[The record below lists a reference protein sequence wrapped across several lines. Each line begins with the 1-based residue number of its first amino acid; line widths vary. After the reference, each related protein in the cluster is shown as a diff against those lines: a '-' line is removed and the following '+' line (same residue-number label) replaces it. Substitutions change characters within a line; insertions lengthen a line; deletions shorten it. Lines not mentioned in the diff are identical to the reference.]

1 MTNKTT
7 YAMVALVAVTVVSF
21 GITPAFAYSMRD
33 AVEFDDN
40 TLGASGFTSSEGSDC
55 GNKVTVT
62 PKDGNTKIEFK
73 WNGRNSCD
81 GSVGH
86 SGDQSHPFNKVR
98 GTISVD
104 GTSFSIPTESGIND
118 YFGQKT
124 FTVTTTS
131 SSEIDVDFK
140 WYYRNS

>member
-1 MTNKTT
+1 
-7 YAMVALVAVTVVSF
+7 MVAIVAVTVMSF
-21 GITPAFAYSMRD
+21 GITPAFAYSIRD
-33 AVEFDDN
+33 AVEFDDY
-40 TLGASGFTSSEGSDC
+40 TLGTGFTSDTGSNCD
-55 GNKVTVT
+55 NEVTIT
-62 PKDGNTKIEFK
+62 PQNGNTEVKFK
-73 WNGRNSCD
+73 WNGHNTCD
-81 GSVGH
+81 GSIGH

-98 GTISVD
+98 GTMWVD

-118 YFGQKT
+118 YFGEKV